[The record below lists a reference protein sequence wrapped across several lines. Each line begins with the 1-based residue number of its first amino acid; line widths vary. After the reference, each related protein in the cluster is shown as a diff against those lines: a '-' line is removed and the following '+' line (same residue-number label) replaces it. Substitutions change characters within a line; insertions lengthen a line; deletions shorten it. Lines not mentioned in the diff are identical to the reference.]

1 MTTKTVETKK
11 IPSHLKQFLSVQNYE
26 LYTPIDHAVWRY
38 VMRQN
43 HHALKGKAHEAYVD
57 GLKNSGIEIEK
68 IPNVGEMNRS
78 LAKIGWGAGIVNG
91 LIPGNVFF
99 ELLANGILPIATEI
113 RKITNIA
120 YTPAPDIIHEAAGHA
135 PILFD
140 PVFRDFVQKIGGIG
154 AKAFATK
161 EKQELFD
168 AVRNLTIVMEDP
180 NSTEEEKIVAQKL
193 VEERQNAI
201 VGISEAEKISR
212 MFWRTVEYGLI
223 GEVNDPKIYG
233 AGLLSSV
240 GESTHCFTDAVEK
253 IPFSVEA
260 CTVHPKNVTEM
271 QSQLFVCKSFEE
283 LIEGAESVANTM
295 AFRVGGTESL
305 EKALRS
311 KSVATFELN
320 SGLSVTGIVNSI
332 LKDANGEAIY
342 VNTIGETALSINN
355 RELNGHGKTYHR
367 KGFGTP
373 IGALKGNIELENCNL
388 QKLKELGIIE
398 GEKVVL
404 EFLSNIIVSGR
415 IVNILKNEDKI
426 ALISFE
432 DCTVSHGGKELFKK
446 EWGTFDMAVG
456 SKVVSAYPGAADP
469 IAFFDEEIIQD
480 EITNK
485 VPAPL
490 TELEKLYQQVRDIRE
505 NGMLS
510 VDSIQKLID
519 IHQELNRSHS
529 TDWLI
534 RLELLEIS
542 VNNTG
547 LAELVL
553 HLRTE
558 IEELKKDNSV
568 SKLIMNGLKLV

>member
-1 MTTKTVETKK
+1 
-11 IPSHLKQFLSVQNYE
+11 
-26 LYTPIDHAVWRY
+26 
-38 VMRQN
+38 
-43 HHALKGKAHEAYVD
+43 
-57 GLKNSGIEIEK
+57 
-68 IPNVGEMNRS
+68 
-78 LAKIGWGAGIVNG
+78 

-140 PVFRDFVQKIGGIG
+140 PVFREFVQKIGAIG

-180 NSTEEEKIVAQKL
+180 ISTEEEKIAAQRL
-193 VEERQNAI
+193 VEEKQNAI

-223 GEVNDPKIYG
+223 GEVDDPKIYG

-305 EKALRS
+305 EKALLS

-320 SGLSVTGIVNSI
+320 SGLSVTGIVHSI
-332 LKDANGEAIY
+332 LKDSNEEAIY
-342 VNTIGETALSINN
+342 VNTSGETALSINN
-355 RELNGHGKTYHR
+355 RGLKGHGKTYHR

-373 IGALKGNIELENCNL
+373 IGALKGNIELENCNH
-388 QKLKELGIIE
+388 QMLKELGIIE

-404 EFLSNIIVSGR
+404 EFLSNITVSGR
-415 IVNILKNEDKI
+415 VVNLLKNEDNV

-432 DCTVSHGGKELFKK
+432 DCTVTHERKELFKK

-456 SKVVSAYPGAADP
+456 SKVESAYPGATDP
-469 IAFFDEEIIQD
+469 IAFYDEEIIQD
-480 EITNK
+480 ELTNK
-485 VPAPL
+485 VPAQL

-505 NGMLS
+505 NGILN
-510 VDSIQKLID
+510 DESIQQLIE
-519 IHQELNRSHS
+519 IHQELNQSHS
-529 TDWLI
+529 KDWLL

-547 LAELVL
+547 LDVL
-553 HLRTE
+553 LPQLRTE
-558 IEELKKDNSV
+558 LEELRKEDSV
-568 SKLIMNGLKLV
+568 RELIKNGLKLV

>member
-1 MTTKTVETKK
+1 MSTKTVETKK
-11 IPSHLKQFLSVQNYE
+11 IPSHLKQFLSGQNYE
-26 LYTPIDHAVWRY
+26 LYTPIDQAVWRF

-43 HHALKGKAHEAYVD
+43 HNALKGKAHEAYVD

-68 IPNVGEMNRS
+68 IPNVDEMNKS
-78 LAKIGWGAGIVNG
+78 LAKIGWGAAIVNG

-120 YTPAPDIIHEAAGHA
+120 YTPAPDIIHEAGGHA

-140 PVFRDFVQKIGGIG
+140 PVFREFVQKIGAIG

-161 EKQELFD
+161 EKQELFE

-180 NSTEEEKIVAQKL
+180 NSTEEEKIAAQKL

-223 GEVNDPKIYG
+223 GDVNDPKIYG

-271 QSQLFVCKSFEE
+271 QSQLFVCKSFDE
-283 LIEGAESVANTM
+283 LIEGAEAVANTM

-305 EKALRS
+305 EKAKAS
-311 KSVATFELN
+311 KSVATFVLN
-320 SGLSVTGIVNSI
+320 SGLSVTGIVHAI
-332 LKDANGEAIY
+332 LKDTNGEAIF

-355 RELNGHGKTYHR
+355 QELNGHGKTYHS

-373 IGALKGNIELENCNL
+373 IGALKGNIELEKCDH
-388 QKLKELGIIE
+388 QKLAELGIIQ
-398 GEKVVL
+398 GETVVL
-404 EFLSNIIVSGR
+404 EFLSNVIVSGR
-415 IVNILKNEDKI
+415 VVNIIRNEEKV

-432 DCTVSHGGKELFKK
+432 DCTVTHEGKELFKK

-456 SKVVSAYPGAADP
+456 SKVVSAFPGAADP
-469 IAFFDEEIIQD
+469 IAFFDEQKVQE
-480 EITNK
+480 EVTNNT
-485 VPAPL
+485 PTPL
-490 TELEKLYQQVRDIRE
+490 TELEMLFQQVRDIRE
-505 NGMLS
+505 NRMLS
-510 VDSIQKLID
+510 EENTQKLIE
-519 IHQELNRSHS
+519 IHEELNRSHS
-529 TDWLI
+529 DDWLL
-534 RLELLEIS
+534 RLELLEMS

-547 LAELVL
+547 LNELVP
-553 HLRTE
+553 HLRKE
-558 IEELKKDNSV
+558 LEELSKDDSIRD
-568 SKLIMNGLKLV
+568 LIMNGLKLV